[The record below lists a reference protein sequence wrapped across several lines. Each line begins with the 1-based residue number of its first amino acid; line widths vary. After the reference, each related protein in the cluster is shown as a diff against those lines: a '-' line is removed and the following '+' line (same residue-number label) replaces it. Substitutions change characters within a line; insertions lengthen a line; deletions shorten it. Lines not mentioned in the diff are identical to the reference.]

1 MSSGIIYVFYLLV
14 QVLLIK
20 KNNLM
25 ADIHVQARR
34 HPRFNPTW
42 MWTWLIVGILII
54 AAVAYYVYA
63 NKDKDSSNQQDL
75 KNQRNTPMPGAA
87 APHQSRDDTYVMHI
101 A

>member
-1 MSSGIIYVFYLLV
+1 
-14 QVLLIK
+14 
-20 KNNLM
+20 M

-34 HPRFNPTW
+34 HSRFNPTW
-42 MWTWLIVGILII
+42 MWIWFIVGILII

-63 NKDKDSSNQQDL
+63 NKDKDANNQQDL

-87 APHQSRDDTYVMHI
+87 APQQSLDGAYEMHI